1 MLHLPLKNPG
11 FLGTAELLIRVLRRG
26 GRVVEHPCTLEA
38 RLLGFSKMRVLRVV
52 LGHLRL
58 LAQVALRLV
67 K

>member
-1 MLHLPLKNPG
+1 M
-11 FLGTAELLIRVLRRG
+11 LRRG